1 MLTRRLW
8 LLGGP
13 LMAGLAA
20 ATVASA
26 ATGPSERPSLTTVR
40 PVTDVAR
47 RAQAARME
55 DRKDGA
61 APFVTMQACEVPG
74 HDSSAGHFNAMHSR
88 ANRGVLG
95 GSYGEIFFAGGAG
108 TRATTTAA
116 TSSTT
121 TAAAPSDS
129 SGTGSTDPAASGA
142 TSGSSSGGGTT
153 ASASAGGT
161 ATTTVGSGSGSAAA
175 SDPSPNAAAGDHPA
189 SAASGAGASA
199 GAPHGLA
206 IGVGTQAAVNPEP
219 GTMMLLGTGLCGLL
233 FARRRNRDK

>member
-13 LMAGLAA
+13 LIAGLAA

-26 ATGPSERPSLTTVR
+26 ATGPSERSSLVTVR
-40 PVTDVAR
+40 PDTDVAR
-47 RAQAARME
+47 RAHAARME

-74 HDSSAGHFNAMHSR
+74 HDSSAGHFNAMRSR

-108 TRATTTAA
+108 TRATTTGAA
-116 TSSTT
+116 SSTT
-121 TAAAPSDS
+121 SAAASDS
-129 SGTGSTDPAASGA
+129 SGAGSADSAASGA
-142 TSGSSSGGGTT
+142 SGTTASGAT

-161 ATTTVGSGSGSAAA
+161 ATTTDASPTSSAAA
-175 SDPSPNAAAGDHPA
+175 SGASPNAAAGDHPA
-189 SAASGAGASA
+189 SAASGAGGA
-199 GAPHGLA
+199 GTAPNGLA
-206 IGVGTQAAVNPEP
+206 IGVGKQAAVNPEP